1 MAYRLATTV
10 TSADRQTTTRVGRA
24 EPRTIAVLTVSQKSL
39 AHPPSSRV
47 LKRMAAEHE
56 LILVGDHDVALGLVR
71 TVRALLPRHRVVAL
85 LVDATL
91 LRHEREL
98 LDAILNDGH
107 LPVVLTAGE
116 PSAAQLSHWLNT
128 DTGRFTP

>member
-1 MAYRLATTV
+1 
-10 TSADRQTTTRVGRA
+10 
-24 EPRTIAVLTVSQKSL
+24 
-39 AHPPSSRV
+39 
-47 LKRMAAEHE
+47 MAAEHE
-56 LILVGDHDVALGLVR
+56 LILVCDHDVAPGLVR

-128 DTGRFTP
+128 DTGRFTL